1 MDKPIMTDQPLPT
14 LRDIFIAW
22 RGLAQESKATQPS
35 NALVVMPS
43 RMYWD
48 TVSLYPLTRTDS
60 NFVDDHPDD
69 EMK

>member
-1 MDKPIMTDQPLPT
+1 MDKPVMTDPPLPT

-22 RGLAQESKATQPS
+22 RGLAQESKATQPG
-35 NALVVMPS
+35 NALVAMPS

-48 TVSLYPLTRTDS
+48 TVSLYPLKRTDI